1 VLDSIVSPLYIYIT
15 VILLVLK
22 MSRKDKQVNVR
33 IPHQLVEEL
42 KRNAIESKRSLTAQ
56 LNFIIEGWLKQQP
69 KITK

>member
-1 VLDSIVSPLYIYIT
+1 MLDSIVSPLYIYIT

>member
-1 VLDSIVSPLYIYIT
+1 
-15 VILLVLK
+15 